1 MSEHLVHMLRFG
13 AVGDQFSRDMC
24 SSACPPIESF
34 HLSSIRAGQ
43 GRTGQGNGERMPRGQ
58 PRLAICWRGRLDR
71 RGREQAVSS
80 LLRQHPG
87 NKRPWHLTPF
97 RCQFPG

>member
-43 GRTGQGNGERMPRGQ
+43 
-58 PRLAICWRGRLDR
+58 DR
-71 RGREQAVSS
+71 ATVSECPADNPAS
-80 LLRQHPG
+80 RSAGGVVWIGGAG
-87 NKRPWHLTPF
+87 NKLFLACCDSTLATSVL
-97 RCQFPG
+97 GT